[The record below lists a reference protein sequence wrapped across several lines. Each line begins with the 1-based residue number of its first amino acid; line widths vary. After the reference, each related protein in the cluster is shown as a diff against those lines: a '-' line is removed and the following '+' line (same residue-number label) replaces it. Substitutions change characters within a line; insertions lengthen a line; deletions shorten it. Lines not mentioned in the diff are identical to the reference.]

1 MKILECVPNFSEGRD
16 EAKVEEIVEQIRKAS
31 GVNLLDYSRDED
43 HNRSVVT
50 FVGDPDKVVEAALRA
65 SLKAIELI
73 DMQRHS
79 GSHPRLGAADVVP
92 FVPIQDVEMEEAVE
106 AAHRFGRELGKRAA
120 VPVYFY
126 EEAATKPERQSL
138 PAIRKGEYEELAEKM
153 KDPQWFPDA
162 GPNKFNPKAGA
173 TIVGARH
180 ALIAFNVNIN
190 TQDLEIAKKIAR
202 AVRFIDGGFHYVRA
216 MGVSLAEKGICQI
229 SMNLLNYHK
238 SPIHR
243 VFETIRSEASRYG
256 LEIVESEIVGL
267 IPVDALAEVARFY
280 LRAHDFTPSQVIENR
295 LL

>member
-65 SLKAIELI
+65 CLKALELI

-92 FVPIQDVEMEEAVE
+92 FVPIQGVEMEEAVK
-106 AAHRFGRELGKRAA
+106 AAQRFGRELGKRAA
-120 VPVYFY
+120 VPIYFY

-138 PAIRKGEYEELAEKM
+138 PAIRKGEYEGLAEKM
-153 KDPQWFPDA
+153 KDPEWFPDA

-173 TIVGARH
+173 TIVGARY

-190 TQDLEIAKKIAR
+190 TQDLEITKQIAR
-202 AVRFIDGGFHYVRA
+202 AVRFIDGGFRYVRA
-216 MGVSLAEKGICQI
+216 MSVSLAEKGICQI

-267 IPVDALAEVARFY
+267 IPVDALTEVASFY
-280 LRAHDFTPSQVIENR
+280 LRAHDFTPSQIIENR